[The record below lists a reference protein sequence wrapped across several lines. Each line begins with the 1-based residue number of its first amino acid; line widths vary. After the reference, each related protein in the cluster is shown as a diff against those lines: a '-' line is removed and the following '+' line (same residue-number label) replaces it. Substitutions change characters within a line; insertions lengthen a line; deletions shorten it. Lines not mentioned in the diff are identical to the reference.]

1 MPGGAG
7 IFLRRPAHQFFARH
21 KMCDGVSIAPAYSS
35 QLLRSMPT
43 AFFSIRDTSQRGYC
57 KL

>member
-7 IFLRRPAHQFFARH
+7 SFLRRPAHQFFAKH
-21 KMCDGVSIAPAYSS
+21 KMCDGVNIAPAYSS

-43 AFFSIRDTSQRGYC
+43 AFFSMRDT
-57 KL
+57 